1 MAWCKWVASL
11 YVWII
16 EIALIEEADRLQNLA
31 DFAEGL
37 DGLHAKLKKGLQQE
51 HDNRIFYRTLI
62 LF

>member
-1 MAWCKWVASL
+1 MAWCKWAASL

-16 EIALIEEADRLQNLA
+16 ETALIEEADRLEILA

-51 HDNRIFYRTLI
+51 HADHIFYKTLI